1 LEIWLFLVSAA
12 IGYFLGSIS
21 FARIGLKLAGADRDI
36 TELII
41 SVGSTDETTPVEIF
55 GANAAS
61 MILGAKGG
69 IAIGIMD
76 MLKIGLPMAIFRF
89 LLFPGDYYHL
99 VISVAG
105 LMGHNW
111 PIYYG
116 FKGGRGFS
124 VIFGSLVVVD
134 WLGAV
139 TLPVMGTMFGLFVV
153 GNMLVGYIS
162 WLIFLIPWLWV
173 RTFDYVYLIYAFLIA
188 VFFGIS
194 VRPEVSAINKYRK
207 EGKLEEYQK
216 GLYDSS
222 PRWRGMRRM
231 QERVDAL
238 GRARY
243 LIGLI
248 VLIAIIL
255 VFLTAGALP
264 F

>member
-1 LEIWLFLVSAA
+1 MEIWLFLVSAA

-36 TELII
+36 TELSI
-41 SVGSTDETTPVEIF
+41 SVEGTDETTPVEIF

-76 MLKIGLPMAIFRF
+76 MLKIGIPMAIFRF
-89 LLFPGDYYHL
+89 FLFPADYYHL

-111 PIYYG
+111 PIYFG

-124 VIFGSLVVVD
+124 VIFGSLVIVD
-134 WLGAV
+134 WLGAF

-153 GNMLVGYIS
+153 GNMLVGYVS
-162 WLIFLIPWLWV
+162 WLILLIPWLWV
-173 RTFDYVYLIYAFLIA
+173 RTLDYVYLIYSLFIA
-188 VFFGIS
+188 LLFGIS
-194 VRPEVSAINKYRK
+194 VRPEASAINRYRK

-231 QERVDAL
+231 QERVNAL

-243 LIGLI
+243 VVGLVVLI
-248 VLIAIIL
+248 VIIL
-255 VFLTAGALP
+255 VFLNVGTLP